1 LTFAWDAGVPPLLR
15 FAAPA
20 GFSVAFTSR
29 LGGVSSGVYD
39 SLNLGMGTRDDAALV
54 GENRRRAVEAAGG
67 SPEWAT
73 GCHQTHSAAVA
84 EVELDDLEPGAFLR
98 YGTNPPRVDALA
110 TQDPGVTL
118 MTLGGDCLTVA
129 LCLPGD
135 TPRLGVAHAGWP
147 GLLNGVLENVASAV
161 GPGAICAIGP
171 SAGPCC
177 YEVRDDVGV
186 PLRERFG
193 DDVVRGGRA
202 DLWLCAERA
211 LRSAGAAE
219 VHVSGIC
226 TICDPDR
233 FYSHRRDGS
242 PGGRQAVLA
251 RLDAAA

>member
-1 LTFAWDAGVPPLLR
+1 VSFRWEGTSPPLLR
-15 FAAPA
+15 FAAPP

-29 LGGVSSGVYD
+29 LGGVSSGIYD
-39 SLNLGMGTRDDAALV
+39 ALNLGMATGDDPALV
-54 GENRRRAVEAAGG
+54 GENRRLAVEASGG
-67 SPEWAT
+67 SSEWAT
-73 GCHQTHSAAVA
+73 GCHQTHSAAIA
-84 EVELDDLEPGAFLR
+84 EIELDDLEPGAFLR
-98 YGTNPPRVDALA
+98 YGTSPPRVDALA

-129 LCLPGD
+129 LCLPGR

-147 GLLNGVLENVASAV
+147 GLLHGVLENVASAV

-186 PLRERFG
+186 PLAERFG
-193 DDVVRGGRA
+193 DDVVRSGRA
-202 DLWLCAERA
+202 DLWTCAERA

-219 VHVSGIC
+219 VHVSRLC
-226 TICDPDR
+226 TICDRER
-233 FYSHRRDGS
+233 FFSHRRDGS

-251 RLDAAA
+251 RLDAA

>member
-1 LTFAWDAGVPPLLR
+1 VSFRWEGSDLPLLR
-15 FAAPA
+15 FAAPT

-29 LGGVSSGVYD
+29 HGGVSSGVYD
-39 SLNLGMGTRDDAALV
+39 ALNLGMGTGDDVAHVA
-54 GENRRRAVEAAGG
+54 ENRRRAVEAAGG

-98 YGTNPPRVDALA
+98 SGTSPPRVDALA
-110 TQDPGVTL
+110 TRDPGVTL

-129 LCLPGD
+129 LCVPQE

-147 GLLNGVLENVASAV
+147 GLLHGVLENVASAL

-186 PLRERFG
+186 PLVRRFG
-193 DDVVRGGRA
+193 DDVVRDGKA
-202 DLWLCAERA
+202 DLWTCAERA
-211 LRSAGAAE
+211 LRAAGAAE

-251 RLDAAA
+251 RLDAA